1 MILGEGEPSRTVDK
15 VEDLISKEEP
25 EKFEYDVKDE
35 NKGEFHLSLLFVDY
49 ISLKK
54 SEHIK
59 EWEYRMT
66 SFFDFT
72 GNIQSFRVQF

>member
-35 NKGEFHLSLLFVDY
+35 NKVEFHLSLLFVDN

-59 EWEYRMT
+59 EWEYRIFK
-66 SFFDFT
+66 SAF
-72 GNIQSFRVQF
+72 

>member
-1 MILGEGEPSRTVDK
+1 M
-15 VEDLISKEEP
+15 EDLISKEEP

-35 NKGEFHLSLLFVDY
+35 NKGEFHFSLLLVDN

-59 EWEYRMT
+59 EWEYRIFKST
-66 SFFDFT
+66 F
-72 GNIQSFRVQF
+72 